1 MFEFRFRLG
10 GAVMSDMGLEAPDL
24 EAPDADAAE
33 QHQELMPEQDDDDE
47 SLEAREP
54 PLEAD
59 EADAAEQAEAVIPD
73 DDEYR

>member
-33 QHQELMPEQDDDDE
+33 QHQELMPEQDDDE